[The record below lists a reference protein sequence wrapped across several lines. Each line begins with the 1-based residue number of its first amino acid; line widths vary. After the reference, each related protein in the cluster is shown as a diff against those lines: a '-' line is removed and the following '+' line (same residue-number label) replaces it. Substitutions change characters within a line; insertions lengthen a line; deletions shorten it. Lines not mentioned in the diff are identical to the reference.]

1 MTFNVKY
8 LKCQFNWDG
17 KYTFQDMIALN
28 FNYKIKLYA
37 LALQKPFSDLKSA
50 NYCLA
55 IIGWLW
61 YEELWTFEEGFI
73 G

>member
-1 MTFNVKY
+1 
-8 LKCQFNWDG
+8 
-17 KYTFQDMIALN
+17 MIALN

-73 G
+73 R